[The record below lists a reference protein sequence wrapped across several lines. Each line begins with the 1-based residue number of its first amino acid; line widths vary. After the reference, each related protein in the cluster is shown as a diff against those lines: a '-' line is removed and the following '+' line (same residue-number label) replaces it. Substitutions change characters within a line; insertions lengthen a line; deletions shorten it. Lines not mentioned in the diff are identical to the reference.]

1 MGQCVDQ
8 SMINRVDDDMRLECG
23 LCVEVDRSLLHTKE
37 IDSDRQLK
45 CVFVRVLVR

>member
-37 IDSDRQLK
+37 TDSDR
-45 CVFVRVLVR
+45 